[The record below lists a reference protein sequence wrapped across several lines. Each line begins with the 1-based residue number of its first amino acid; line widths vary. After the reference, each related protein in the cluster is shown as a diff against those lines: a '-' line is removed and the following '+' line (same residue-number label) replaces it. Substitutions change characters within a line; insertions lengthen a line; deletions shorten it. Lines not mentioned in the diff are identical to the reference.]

1 LLVFLFER
9 GIEIS
14 RIDRR
19 HLMCLAINADGR
31 QVNKGAY
38 TSPGKAG
45 GYLQQFLILVHAI
58 VTGRLRS
65 VEAGQHEGCGE
76 PDDFLRGARCHGSIP
91 LQKRAN
97 APSCIIPFEP
107 EQTSVLPVHP
117 WSAVGFIPMFE
128 QSDMRAGSV
137 LDAFA
142 IENSVVNGGS

>member
-1 LLVFLFER
+1 LVILFES
-9 GIEIS
+9 GVEIGG
-14 RIDRR
+14 IDRR
-19 HLMCLAINADGR
+19 HLMCVAINADGG
-31 QVNKGAY
+31 QVDEGAY

-45 GYLQQFLILVHAI
+45 GHLQQFLILVHAI
-58 VTGRLRS
+58 FAGGLCG
-65 VEAGQHEGCGE
+65 VEAGQHEVCGE

-128 QSDMRAGSV
+128 QSVMRAGSV